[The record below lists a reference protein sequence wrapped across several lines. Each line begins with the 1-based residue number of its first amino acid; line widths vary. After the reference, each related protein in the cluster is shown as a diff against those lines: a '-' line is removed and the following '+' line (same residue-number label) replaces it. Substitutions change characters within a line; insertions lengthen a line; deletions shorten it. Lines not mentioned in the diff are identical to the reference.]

1 MKHLKT
7 TIILSLTILLSA
19 CQTIPPSYGD
29 PRAKTP
35 ARGAAGGATAINA
48 PDFMERCDKPVGTVS
63 ISKDDESAY
72 YKHAARYGLNSTAQS
87 LRLFA
92 QQSNCFVIVERGDG
106 LISGAVERELE
117 DSGELREGSNFSKGQ
132 LAAADY
138 TIEPSLIFQD
148 QNAGGTRGGLI
159 GVFGTVLA
167 GAAGK
172 VQHKE
177 AQAMLLM
184 IDNRSGI
191 QVSISEGSA
200 RGTDKELFIGAL
212 GVPLAG
218 GFIDSYARTHN
229 DKIIVGSYLDAFNNL
244 VKAVRN
250 YVPQESA
257 LGNGHGRGG
266 SLHVN

>member
-7 TIILSLTILLSA
+7 IATLCFAILLSA

-48 PDFMERCDKPVGTVS
+48 PDFMERCNKPVGTAS
-63 ISKDDESAY
+63 ISEDNESAY
-72 YKHAARYGLNSTAQS
+72 FKHAERYGLTSAAQS

-92 QQSNCFVIVERGDG
+92 QQSNCFVIVERGNG
-106 LISGAVERELE
+106 LIATAAERELE
-117 DSGELREGSNFSKGQ
+117 DSGEMRAGSNFGKGQ
-132 LAAADY
+132 MAAADY

-148 QNAGGTRGGLI
+148 QNAGGTSGGLI
-159 GVFGTVLA
+159 GVLGTVLA
-167 GAAGK
+167 GASGK

-212 GVPLAG
+212 GTPLAG
-218 GFIDSYARTHN
+218 GFIDSYARTHQ
-229 DKIIVGSYLDAFNNL
+229 DKIIVGSYLDAFNNM

-266 SLHVN
+266 SLRVN

>member
-1 MKHLKT
+1 MTTLKSLLA
-7 TIILSLTILLSA
+7 LSLLGLLSA

-35 ARGAAGGATAINA
+35 ARGAAGGSTAINA
-48 PDFMERCDKPVGTVS
+48 PEFMQRCDKPVGTAS
-63 ISKDDESAY
+63 ISEDNETAY
-72 YKHAARYGLNSTAQS
+72 FKHAARYGLNSSAQS

-106 LISGAVERELE
+106 LIPTAAERELE
-117 DSGELREGSNFSKGQ
+117 DSGELREGSNFGKGQ

-138 TIEPSLIFQD
+138 TIEPSLVFQD
-148 QNAGGTRGGLI
+148 QNAGGTSGGLF
-159 GVFGTVLA
+159 GVLGTVLA
-167 GAAGK
+167 GASGK

-177 AQAMLLM
+177 AQAILVM

-191 QVSISEGSA
+191 QVSVSEGSA

-212 GVPLAG
+212 GTPFTG
-218 GFIDSYARTHN
+218 GFIDSYARTHHE
-229 DKIIVGSYLDAFNNL
+229 KVIVGSYLDAFNNL

-266 SLHVN
+266 SLRVN